1 MAKKS
6 KVVLCKNC
14 NAEMVANAKVCS
26 SCGAKNKKPFYK
38 RGWFIALI
46 VVFIIGIGTSNG
58 GDSSVDDTD
67 DSQNNSSQ
75 VNEVVDDTTIEEKNE
90 IIVIDF
96 STMEKAAIETWADA
110 NNIRISIESK
120 YSDAIEVGAFIEQS
134 TVTGDTIYEGEEI
147 TISYSLG
154 KEPSIEFKNA
164 LKKAETY
171 SEMMNMSKRAIFQQ
185 LTSDFGEQFPEEA
198 AQYAIDNME
207 ADWNAN
213 ALAKAKT
220 YQETMSM
227 SSNAIYDQLVSEY
240 GEQFTA
246 EEAQY
251 AIDNLNN

>member
-46 VVFIIGIGTSNG
+46 VFFIIGIGTSNG
-58 GDSSVDDTD
+58 GDSS
-67 DSQNNSSQ
+67 
-75 VNEVVDDTTIEEKNE
+75 VDDTTIEEKNE

>member
-58 GDSSVDDTD
+58 GDSS
-67 DSQNNSSQ
+67 
-75 VNEVVDDTTIEEKNE
+75 VDDTTIEEKNE